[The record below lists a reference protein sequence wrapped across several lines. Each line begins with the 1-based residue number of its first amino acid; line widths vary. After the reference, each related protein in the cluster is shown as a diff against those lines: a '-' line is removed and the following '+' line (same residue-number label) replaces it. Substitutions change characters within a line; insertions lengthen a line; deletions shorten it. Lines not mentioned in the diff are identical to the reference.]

1 MDAINTA
8 AQVWYRYMTSAA
20 VQATLLA
27 LVLLGIVWAG
37 RRLSPALRHAV
48 LMIALL
54 KFVIPPTLPLP
65 TGLFSQIKPE
75 VSSKSAPPI
84 RHIAPVVE
92 DALWLS
98 DDLPLVFVPVPAAK
112 PGVATRP
119 LSAPTSSMPSAHRHT
134 LTAKAWLMMIHLLGA
149 LLILALAVYQRIR
162 LRKLAGDA
170 TPAEDP
176 DLLATHDELCKSM
189 KLLRRPRLLLSN
201 RNHAPMTFGTWKPV
215 IVLSQDLVAVLPLSE
230 IRVIL
235 GHELAHQRRWDLW
248 LNWLQVP
255 ISAIWWFNPVYW
267 LLARRI
273 RSVREDC
280 CDDLVVASGFA
291 SGESYCETLLQ
302 AARVASGNIGLRSC
316 PSPISGNLNLCA
328 GGFSE
333 S

>member
-98 DDLPLVFVPVPAAK
+98 VSSREQPIVKLFCWRHGWPPETHWPE
-112 PGVATRP
+112 RP
-119 LSAPTSSMPSAHRHT
+119 
-134 LTAKAWLMMIHLLGA
+134 
-149 LLILALAVYQRIR
+149 
-162 LRKLAGDA
+162 
-170 TPAEDP
+170 
-176 DLLATHDELCKSM
+176 
-189 KLLRRPRLLLSN
+189 
-201 RNHAPMTFGTWKPV
+201 
-215 IVLSQDLVAVLPLSE
+215 
-230 IRVIL
+230 
-235 GHELAHQRRWDLW
+235 
-248 LNWLQVP
+248 
-255 ISAIWWFNPVYW
+255 
-267 LLARRI
+267 
-273 RSVREDC
+273 
-280 CDDLVVASGFA
+280 
-291 SGESYCETLLQ
+291 
-302 AARVASGNIGLRSC
+302 
-316 PSPISGNLNLCA
+316 
-328 GGFSE
+328 
-333 S
+333 